1 MTNGELLH
9 RATPKFDLFITCDQ
23 NIRYQQN
30 LTKQKIAVMQLSTN
44 DLRRIRAAI
53 SAIQSAVGSIQ
64 RSEFRVRK
72 FPDFAPEMRFA
83 SYPLLVIRH
92 GESVRWR
99 IGYQLLEY
107 LPAGPC
113 CVELIRESPCR

>member
-30 LTKQKIAVMQLSTN
+30 LAKQKIAVMQLSTN
-44 DLRRIRAAI
+44 DSRRIRAAI

-64 RSEFRVRK
+64 RSEFRV
-72 FPDFAPEMRFA
+72 
-83 SYPLLVIRH
+83 
-92 GESVRWR
+92 
-99 IGYQLLEY
+99 LEI
-107 LPAGPC
+107 P
-113 CVELIRESPCR
+113 